1 MRHGVTGRGGLRW
14 VSAQSL
20 GPAAPSLPG
29 LSPAGRCPMT
39 TAPSTALVTI
49 QPTFTDP
56 ERLALAGFLAGYRG
70 LTREAYALDLRQF
83 TTWCRAR
90 SLSAAPISNALPAT
104 WKPGVAPAPPSPG
117 GCPPSPGSTGTRS
130 KKRSWITPRPR
141 TSGARGWTTNPTPLP
156 WTATNWEPAGG
167 RGARPAAR
175 ACADLPAR
183 AERAAGIGGY
193 RRRHRAHGPGAGA
206 PYLDDHP

>member
-1 MRHGVTGRGGLRW
+1 MRHGVTGRGGLRR

-83 TTWCRAR
+83 TTWCRTR
-90 SLSAAPISNALPAT
+90 SLPVFAIRRADIEGFARDLEARGRARATVTRRLSTIAGFYKNAVEEELLDHSPAAHVRRPE
-104 WKPGVAPAPPSPG
+104 PG
-117 GCPPSPGSTGTRS
+117 GHQQGSEPVAVQGGGMGL
-130 KKRSWITPRPR
+130 IVQPRAAA
-141 TSGARGWTTNPTPLP
+141 G
-156 WTATNWEPAGG
+156 GG
-167 RGARPAAR
+167 RG
-175 ACADLPAR
+175 
-183 AERAAGIGGY
+183 GGQGGFFFGGLFFN
-193 RRRHRAHGPGAGA
+193 RGGG
-206 PYLDDHP
+206 